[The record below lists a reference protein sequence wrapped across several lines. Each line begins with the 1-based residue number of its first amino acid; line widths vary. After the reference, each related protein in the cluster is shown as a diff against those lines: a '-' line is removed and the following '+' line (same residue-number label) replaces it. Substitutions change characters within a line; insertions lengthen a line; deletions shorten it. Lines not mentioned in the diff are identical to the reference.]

1 MSEELQTPTEQMQTP
16 GLPPQI
22 PTGEKPAPGENKP
35 MEPHAARRARNPF
48 VPMLVAAG
56 VIVGILLGSFF
67 SSHYSRRSLSIINS
81 SSNKINDLFH
91 LIDDR
96 YVDTVDIPDLVE
108 KSMPQILKQLDPHST
123 YFSPKLAGESMQELE
138 GKFSGVGVQFTIY
151 QDTVRIVRIIKG
163 GPSESVGLR
172 AGDAIVNVDGKPFTG
187 PKITNDTVL
196 ARLKGPQGTSVCL
209 DVRRAGTPEPLS
221 FRIVRDDV
229 PVPSVS
235 AAYKMDDGT
244 GYIRITTFA
253 NTTHS
258 EFLAALASLQA
269 GGLKGLIVDL
279 RGNLGGL
286 MEPAVQIANEF
297 LPADRLIVYTQ
308 GRRSPRQEY
317 VSDGRGVYQ
326 QLPLVVLIDE
336 VSASAS
342 EIFAG
347 AMQDNDRGTIV
358 GRRSFGKGL
367 VQVPI
372 EFDDG
377 SLLRLTI
384 ARYYTP
390 SGRCVQKPYQPG
402 QEEEYEADLLIRATS
417 GEYQS
422 ADSIKTQGEAYKTR
436 LGRDVYG
443 GGGII
448 PDLFVAEDTT
458 GRTSY
463 FMEAYMRGLLYQ
475 YAYVFTDEH
484 RASLARSSGADNV
497 VATLQRYDLVEDFA
511 TFAANNGLK
520 RRNLLIRQSAEQI
533 RSYVTSQILLILYGT
548 QEAAR
553 YENQND
559 ECVARALELVSEG
572 RTQPELPTA
581 EKAAARLSLPRGTMR
596 DFRTWSH
603 YAEARTRMLWS
614 PSLNLI
620 AVCPQKKTRSG
631 HA

>member
-1 MSEELQTPTEQMQTP
+1 M
-16 GLPPQI
+16 
-22 PTGEKPAPGENKP
+22 
-35 MEPHAARRARNPF
+35 
-48 VPMLVAAG
+48 
-56 VIVGILLGSFF
+56 GILLGSFF
-67 SSHYSRRSLSIINS
+67 SSHFSRRSLSIINT

-123 YFSPKLAGESMQELE
+123 YFSPKLASESMQELE

-172 AGDAIVNVDGKPFTG
+172 AGDAIVTVDDKPFTG
-187 PKITNDTVL
+187 PQITNDTVL
-196 ARLKGPQGTSVCL
+196 ARLKGPQGTTVRL
-209 DVRRAGTPEPLS
+209 GVRRAGSPQNLS
-221 FRIVRDDV
+221 FHIVRDDV

-244 GYIRITTFA
+244 GYIRINTFA

-258 EFLAALASLQA
+258 EFLAALASLQT
-269 GGLKGLIVDL
+269 GSLKGLIVDL

-286 MEPAVQIANEF
+286 MEPAVQIVNEF

-347 AMQDNDRGTIV
+347 AIQDNDRGTII

-390 SGRCVQKPYQPG
+390 SGRCVQKPYEPG
-402 QEEEYEADLLIRATS
+402 QEEAYEADLLLRATS
-417 GEYQS
+417 GEYQT
-422 ADSIKTQGEAYKTR
+422 ADSIKTQGEAYQTR
-436 LGRDVYG
+436 LGRSVYG

-475 YAYVFTDEH
+475 YAYVFTDQH
-484 RASLARSSGADNV
+484 RTALSRASNVDAVLAQ
-497 VATLQRYDLVEDFA
+497 LQGHDLVEG
-511 TFAANNGLK
+511 FAAFAASNGLK
-520 RRNLLIRQSAEQI
+520 RRPLLIRQSSQLL
-533 RSYVTSQILLILYGT
+533 RSYITGQILLHLFDT
-548 QEAAR
+548 QEAVR
-553 YENQND
+553 YDNRSD
-559 ECVARALELVSEG
+559 ACVMRGLQLISDG
-572 RTQPELPTA
+572 LTLPEPPQSA
-581 EKAAARLSLPRGTMR
+581 DKAAAHLVPQGCFR
-596 DFRTWSH
+596 DFRTWNRI
-603 YAEARTRMLWS
+603 AEARTRTMWS
-614 PSLNLI
+614 PMIYPLAL
-620 AVCPQKKTRSG
+620 CPQKKTPS
-631 HA
+631 ASA